1 MEVIV
6 MHTTYDRNALQQR
19 IRKILDS
26 PRSREARLQ
35 AICEELKTAGPHYD
49 WVGFYLVD
57 SEVEGE
63 LVLGPYAGE
72 PTEHVRI
79 KFGQGI
85 CGQAASTRETFV
97 IQDVTQETN
106 YLSCSPDVKSEI
118 VLPIFNEDELVGE
131 LDIDSH
137 DLAPFSE
144 ADRRLLDRI
153 CRWIAPYID

>member
-1 MEVIV
+1 MNA
-6 MHTTYDRNALQQR
+6 TYDRDALRQR
-19 IRKILDS
+19 IRTILDS

-35 AICEELKTAGPHYD
+35 AVCEELKTSVPHYD

-57 SEVEGE
+57 SEAEEE

-118 VLPIFNEDELVGE
+118 VLPIFKDDELVGE

-153 CRWIAPYID
+153 CRWVALHID

>member
-1 MEVIV
+1 MDSS
-6 MHTTYDRNALQQR
+6 YDPKAIRQR
-19 IRKILDS
+19 IRAILES

-35 AICEELKTAGPHYD
+35 AICEELKTSVPHYD

-57 SEVEGE
+57 EEAEDE
-63 LVLGPYAGE
+63 LLLGPYAGE

-85 CGQAASTRETFV
+85 CGQAASTREPFIV
-97 IQDVTQETN
+97 QDVTQETN
-106 YLSCSPDVKSEI
+106 YLSCSPDVRSEI
-118 VLPIFNEDELVGE
+118 VLPIFNEDQLVGE

-144 ADRRLLDRI
+144 ADRRLLDQI
-153 CRWIAPYID
+153 CTWVAPHLA

>member
-1 MEVIV
+1 MNPS
-6 MHTTYDRNALQQR
+6 YDQEALRQR
-19 IRKILDS
+19 IQTILES

-35 AICEELKTAGPHYD
+35 ALCEELKTAVPHYD

-57 SEVEGE
+57 PDAEEE

-85 CGQAASTRETFV
+85 CGQAASTQETFIV
-97 IQDVTQETN
+97 QDVTQETN
-106 YLSCSPDVKSEI
+106 YLSCSPDARSEI
-118 VLPIFNEDELVGE
+118 VLPIFHEDQLVGE

-144 ADRRLLDRI
+144 ADRRLLDQI
-153 CRWIAPYID
+153 CRWVAPHIA